1 MKEPLI
7 YLEELFIGRLNTIL
21 SEHLSKA
28 IESEKLVFSITV
40 MNIQLNKKGPEL
52 FGAFLYSIALGY
64 NFN

>member
-28 IESEKLVFSITV
+28 IESE
-40 MNIQLNKKGPEL
+40 G
-52 FGAFLYSIALGY
+52 
-64 NFN
+64 

>member
-28 IESEKLVFSITV
+28 IESEKLVFSLTLI
-40 MNIQLNKKGPEL
+40 NIQ
-52 FGAFLYSIALGY
+52 
-64 NFN
+64 FN